1 VRRGLAALALGAVL
15 LAPALTCAAQ
25 AATAWGWLGVRIR
38 DLSEQEMED
47 ISKRFGMREG
57 FGAVIVEV
65 IKETPA
71 AAAGLRNGDLVVAF
85 RDRPVV
91 DTRGLQRAVSSTEVG
106 ETVRLTVLRQD
117 EGRRPV
123 QVRVGRMPEAMAAD
137 RVAAEYGFL
146 VRDPDGQPELGGAR
160 PSPVPSVAAV
170 VPRTRAERAGLQV
183 GDVLTEVAGRP
194 VISIDAVREA
204 LLAAGPDG
212 PLPLVL
218 RRGQEQIQVTLD
230 PASRRLAPG
239 AARLPDRRPAHHP
252 PAGLAARVDRDHR
265 HLLPELHPAAE
276 PPRRLRDARQ
286 IAPRA
291 RWRSWVWWGA

>member
-1 VRRGLAALALGAVL
+1 MRRGLIALAFAAAL
-15 LAPALTCAAQ
+15 LAPGLVSLAH

-57 FGAVIVEV
+57 YGAVIVEV

-71 AAAGLRNGDLVVAF
+71 AAAGLRDGDLVVAF

-91 DTRGLQRAVSSTEVG
+91 DTRTLQRAVASTAVG

-117 EGRRPV
+117 EGRRRPV
-123 QVRVGRMPEAMAAD
+123 QVQVGAMPEALAAD

-170 VPRTRAERAGLQV
+170 LPRTRAERAGLRV
-183 GDVLTEVAGRP
+183 GDVLTEVGGRP
-194 VISIDAVREA
+194 VVSIDAVREA
-204 LLAAGPDG
+204 LLVAGPDG

-218 RRGQEQIQVTLD
+218 RRGQEQLQITLD
-230 PASRRLAPG
+230 ASSRR
-239 AARLPDRRPAHHP
+239 
-252 PAGLAARVDRDHR
+252 
-265 HLLPELHPAAE
+265 
-276 PPRRLRDARQ
+276 
-286 IAPRA
+286 
-291 RWRSWVWWGA
+291 

>member
-1 VRRGLAALALGAVL
+1 
-15 LAPALTCAAQ
+15 
-25 AATAWGWLGVRIR
+25 
-38 DLSEQEMED
+38 MED

-91 DTRGLQRAVSSTEVG
+91 DTRTLQRAVASASVG

-123 QVRVGRMPEAMAAD
+123 QVKVGAMPEAMAAD
-137 RVAAEYGFL
+137 RIAAEYGFL

-160 PSPVPSVAAV
+160 PSLVPSVAAV
-170 VPRTRAERAGLQV
+170 LPRTRAERAGLQV
-183 GDVLTEVAGRP
+183 GDVLTEVSGRP
-194 VISIDAVREA
+194 VVSLDAVREA

-218 RRGQEQIQVTLD
+218 RRGHEQVTVTLD
-230 PASRRLAPG
+230 AASRR
-239 AARLPDRRPAHHP
+239 
-252 PAGLAARVDRDHR
+252 
-265 HLLPELHPAAE
+265 
-276 PPRRLRDARQ
+276 
-286 IAPRA
+286 
-291 RWRSWVWWGA
+291 

>member
-1 VRRGLAALALGAVL
+1 MKRALLALLLLAALA
-15 LAPALTCAAQ
+15 APALAA
-25 AATAWGWLGVRIR
+25 APRWAWLGVRIR

-71 AAAGLRNGDLVVAF
+71 AAAGLETGDLVVAF

-91 DTRGLQRAVSSTEVG
+91 DTRSLQRAIASTTVG
-106 ETVRLTVLRQD
+106 ETVRLTVLRRE

-123 QVRVGRMPEAMAAD
+123 QVKVGPMPDQVAAE

-160 PSPVPSVAAV
+160 PTVVPSVAAV
-170 VPRTRAERAGLQV
+170 LPKSRAERAGLKV
-183 GDVLTEVAGRP
+183 GDVLTEVNGRP
-194 VISIDAVREA
+194 VVTLDAVREA

-218 RRGQEQIQVTLD
+218 RRDQERIVVTLE
-230 PASRRLAPG
+230 
-239 AARLPDRRPAHHP
+239 
-252 PAGLAARVDRDHR
+252 PAGSR
-265 HLLPELHPAAE
+265 
-276 PPRRLRDARQ
+276 
-286 IAPRA
+286 
-291 RWRSWVWWGA
+291 